1 MDFHL
6 AICLEILDHHPKA
19 PTNHWFIVTQFFA
32 PQVLLNDQRIFHVF
46 PWVSPAD
53 CRLQGAIKD
62 GFWVSPF
69 KSKTG
74 GSFGHVG
81 NVSDIHHPQKLAT
94 CPSLIES
101 SQIFQLALPN
111 LSKSYFSKKY
121 PQIKGISK
129 SEKKKKKL
137 WKTFTIH
144 SYHLGRTP
152 KHRLFALPVCSSSF
166 ILRFFG
172 LQAGDV
178 CARASADFL
187 VGRLKPLSFLQREG
201 TLAVQSKHWNLFR
214 KWKKT
219 KQTWHFMLPR
229 HNEVLCTKMQTKMQ
243 QEYIQ
248 VKLHLSPLLSD
259 PCQRQ
264 CRTTNPCEL
273 PTSRC
278 VEGPHHSDPRHRS
291 STGNSWSKQMGCI
304 LDSLDVSSLIFFKK
318 KIEPL
323 C

>member
-129 SEKKKKKL
+129 KKKL

-214 KWKKT
+214 KWKKNET
-219 KQTWHFMLPR
+219 DLAFHVTSAQWSLVHKNANKDATRIYTSETPSQSSSKRPLPKAVSY
-229 HNEVLCTKMQTKMQ
+229 NESLWAANFSLRRGTTSFW
-243 QEYIQ
+243 
-248 VKLHLSPLLSD
+248 SP
-259 PCQRQ
+259 
-264 CRTTNPCEL
+264 T
-273 PTSRC
+273 
-278 VEGPHHSDPRHRS
+278 
-291 STGNSWSKQMGCI
+291 
-304 LDSLDVSSLIFFKK
+304 
-318 KIEPL
+318 
-323 C
+323 